1 MRPETLAASLL
12 LACICIHAGAQ
23 QYTFQRSIRRAPQV
37 GDLKAIAAGA
47 AH

>member
-1 MRPETLAASLL
+1 MRSRTLAASLL

-23 QYTFQRSIRRAPQV
+23 QYTFERSMGRAPQL